1 MVCQTGYFVS
11 SFSVL
16 RQIKLEN
23 FVKNVLGQNRL
34 QRKPIC
40 SVSFRSNRYFS
51 RNSTSTAL
59 SLAGSQWV
67 QGGPTSP
74 QEVPQ
79 VPRRSHRYPGVCPTS
94 LGGPSTA
101 LRKLTAVSEFLP
113 SAECVRGGGG
123 GVSPSVG
130 AGVNAGR
137 RQRRPAPLPARPFRT
152 QGARN
157 TVVFNSP
164 GNNHNLSIFW
174 PRS

>member
-1 MVCQTGYFVS
+1 M
-11 SFSVL
+11 
-16 RQIKLEN
+16 
-23 FVKNVLGQNRL
+23 LGQNRL

-59 SLAGSQWV
+59 SLLAHNGSM
-67 QGGPTSP
+67 
-74 QEVPQ
+74 EVPQ

-113 SAECVRGGGG
+113 SAECVRGGGA

-137 RQRRPAPLPARPFRT
+137 RRSPRARIHPKEQGTQWSSTPLEIT
-152 QGARN
+152 
-157 TVVFNSP
+157 TIYVFFGLVHRGLYIS
-164 GNNHNLSIFW
+164 F
-174 PRS
+174 